1 MASIDRKTT
10 PFAGSHFD
18 VIIVGAGI
26 SGITSAYRVQ
36 TEFPHYNYTIL
47 ESRGGIGG
55 TWDFFKYPGIRSD
68 SDLHTFGFPWRPW
81 TALQAI
87 ADGPSIR
94 KYINESAE
102 QYCIDKKIRFH
113 HRLTSANWSSSNEQW
128 NLVINTDD
136 GTQILTARFVVFST
150 GYFSYEEPLHA
161 SIPNIDRFKGPTIH
175 PQFWPQ
181 DLDYTGKKIVVI
193 GSGATAITLVP
204 TLAATAARVTM
215 LQRSP
220 TYILS
225 LPFIDPIDHLIRNLL
240 ALSWAVKILRWKY
253 LVTSY
258 LLYQFC
264 RTYPNAARWVLKQLA
279 KRQLPGSV
287 PYDPNFRPS
296 YNPWE
301 QRLCICPDADFY
313 KSLGAGRAD
322 VVTDRIKNVTET
334 SIETESGKTLETDII
349 VTATGLK
356 LQFAGD
362 AEISVDCKPIVFG
375 DKFIWRGQMLQDVP
389 NAVLVMGYNNASWT
403 LGADATAIHF
413 CRLLKHMDKNDISYA
428 TPRVPKG
435 AKLEPRSIFD
445 KKSTYMEEAKSN
457 MPRAGNKGPWKPRR
471 NYIQEIWR
479 AAHGSV
485 TTDIEF
491 TTFSKKES

>member
-1 MASIDRKTT
+1 M
-10 PFAGSHFD
+10 
-18 VIIVGAGI
+18 
-26 SGITSAYRVQ
+26 
-36 TEFPHYNYTIL
+36 
-47 ESRGGIGG
+47 
-55 TWDFFKYPGIRSD
+55 
-68 SDLHTFGFPWRPW
+68 
-81 TALQAI
+81 
-87 ADGPSIR
+87 
-94 KYINESAE
+94 
-102 QYCIDKKIRFH
+102 
-113 HRLTSANWSSSNEQW
+113 
-128 NLVINTDD
+128 
-136 GTQILTARFVVFST
+136 
-150 GYFSYEEPLHA
+150 
-161 SIPNIDRFKGPTIH
+161 
-175 PQFWPQ
+175 
-181 DLDYTGKKIVVI
+181 
-193 GSGATAITLVP
+193 
-204 TLAATAARVTM
+204 
-215 LQRSP
+215 
-220 TYILS
+220 
-225 LPFIDPIDHLIRNLL
+225 
-240 ALSWAVKILRWKY
+240 
-253 LVTSY
+253 
-258 LLYQFC
+258 
-264 RTYPNAARWVLKQLA
+264 
-279 KRQLPGSV
+279 
-287 PYDPNFRPS
+287 
-296 YNPWE
+296 
-301 QRLCICPDADFY
+301 CICPDADFY

-389 NAVLVMGYNNASWT
+389 NAVLVMGYTNASWT

-445 KKSTYMEEAKSN
+445 LNSTYMEEAKSN